1 MNCTNGYIN
10 MGNKQKPKT
19 EANKSKL
26 KQLNS
31 YEQHKST
38 EKQFFLKKRLIQV
51 TCDWLW
57 LCLLI
62 SMDEGIVEKR
72 LFWGI
77 AYNGSIGKVIPK
89 F

>member
-31 YEQHKST
+31 YE
-38 EKQFFLKKRLIQV
+38 
-51 TCDWLW
+51 
-57 LCLLI
+57 
-62 SMDEGIVEKR
+62 
-72 LFWGI
+72 
-77 AYNGSIGKVIPK
+77 
-89 F
+89 